1 MRKSTKI
8 WLLISFSLIL
18 LGSIT
23 FTATACAVGWDF
35 SKFNTTDF
43 ETTTHTLTE
52 SFQNLS
58 IDIDTA
64 DITFLPSENEEC
76 KVVCYEDVKQKHSV
90 TVENNTLTIQQSDE
104 RVWYD
109 HISIIGSGNTE
120 IKVYLPQTQYTALTI
135 ESSTGDI
142 KIPENFTFDNVNISG
157 STCNVECS
165 MAVTNSL
172 IVEISTGDITLKNV
186 TAGETSLTV
195 STGDIIV
202 KNATVENTLTTKAS
216 TGDIDLTNIT
226 CTNLTHNAKSGS
238 IDMENV
244 IVAEKMSIT
253 TTTGDVEFERCDAG
267 EIYIKTST
275 GDVEGSL
282 LTTKDFHA
290 DSNTGDIQVPHSSEG
305 GKCEIICSTGDIEI
319 TVINK

>member
-8 WLLISFSLIL
+8 WLLSSFSLIL

-35 SKFNTTDF
+35 SKFSTTDF

-64 DITFLPSENEEC
+64 DITFLPSDNEEC
-76 KVVCYEDVKQKHSV
+76 KVVCYEGVKQKHSV

-120 IKVYLPQTQYTALTI
+120 IKVYLPQAQYIALTI
-135 ESSTGDI
+135 ETSTGDI
-142 KIPENFTFDNVNISG
+142 KIPENFTFDSVNISG
-157 STCNVECS
+157 STCDIEGS

-172 IVEISTGDITLKNV
+172 IMKITTGDITVKSSTFEN
-186 TAGETSLTV
+186 ALTTKV
-195 STGDIIV
+195 STGD
-202 KNATVENTLTTKAS
+202 TEL
-216 TGDIDLTNIT
+216 IDIT
-226 CTNLTHNAKSGS
+226 CKNLTHNARSGD
-238 IDMENV
+238 IDMKNV
-244 IVAEKMSIT
+244 IIAEKMSIT
-253 TTTGDVEFERCDAG
+253 TSTGDVELERCDAG
-267 EIYIKTST
+267 EIHIQTST
-275 GDVEGSL
+275 GDVQGSL

-290 DSNTGDIQVPHSSEG
+290 DSNTGDVKVPSSSEG
-305 GKCEIICSTGDIEI
+305 GKCKITCSTGDIHI
-319 TVINK
+319 TVVSD